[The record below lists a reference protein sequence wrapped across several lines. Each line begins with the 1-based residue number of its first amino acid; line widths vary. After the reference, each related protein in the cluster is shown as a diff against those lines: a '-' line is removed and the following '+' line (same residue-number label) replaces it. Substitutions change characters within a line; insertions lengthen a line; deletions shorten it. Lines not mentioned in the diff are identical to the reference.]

1 MPESE
6 FVTVS
11 EAARAL
17 GLSERQV
24 RRYAGRL
31 AESDRLPAQSV
42 RPGDRPTPDATTGPS
57 PARVRLSALALLAGK
72 VIAEE
77 STPEKASG
85 SSPAPAG
92 HDDRLPAESVRPVS
106 GVASEGSNLRTSGP
120 LVSEDLATLREQLAS
135 VTAERDGLTARLA
148 DTQADRDAW
157 KEQAQTLTEAL
168 RAAQDEARAARLIGG
183 RPMQQIEAQNLTA
196 GDSGASEASGGPLDT
211 PDTVKVP
218 WWAFWKGRG

>member
-1 MPESE
+1 VKIRKVLRVSEE

-31 AESDRLPAQSV
+31 AES
-42 RPGDRPTPDATTGPS
+42 DRPTPDATTGPS

-85 SSPAPAG
+85 PSPVPAG
-92 HDDRLPAESVRPVS
+92 HDDRPPDESVRPMS
-106 GVASEGSNLRTSGP
+106 GL

-157 KEQAQTLTEAL
+157 KEQAREAIEL
-168 RAAQDEARAARLIGG
+168 ARVAQDEVRSARLIGQ
-183 RPMQQIEAQNLTA
+183 RPMQQIEASGLA
-196 GDSGASEASGGPLDT
+196 GDAQSEVSASGEGIT
-211 PDTVKVP
+211 PSTTERS
-218 WWAFWKGRG
+218 WWQFWRKGG

>member
-1 MPESE
+1 MPEEE

-31 AESDRLPAQSV
+31 AESDR
-42 RPGDRPTPDATTGPS
+42 PTPDATTGPS

-72 VIAEE
+72 VISEE

-85 SSPAPAG
+85 FIEEASGPSPAPAV
-92 HDDRLPAESVRPVS
+92 HDDRPPAESVRPV
-106 GVASEGSNLRTSGP
+106 SGP

-148 DTQADRDAW
+148 DTQTDRDAW

-183 RPMQQIEAQNLTA
+183 RPMQQIEAQNLTG
-196 GDSGASEASGGPLDT
+196 GDSGADEVPGGGIDST
-211 PDTVKVP
+211 DRRQRP
-218 WWAFWKGRG
+218 WWAVWSKFYQK

>member
-1 MPESE
+1 MKIRKVLRVSEE

-31 AESDRLPAQSV
+31 AESDR
-42 RPGDRPTPDATTGPS
+42 PTPDATTGPS

-72 VIAEE
+72 VISEE

-85 SSPAPAG
+85 LIEEASGPSPAPAG
-92 HDDRLPAESVRPVS
+92 HDDRPPAESVRPVS
-106 GVASEGSNLRTSGP
+106 GL

-157 KEQAQTLTEAL
+157 KEQAREAIEL
-168 RAAQDEARAARLIGG
+168 ARVAQDEVRSARLIGQ
-183 RPMQQIEAQNLTA
+183 RPMQQIEASGLA
-196 GDSGASEASGGPLDT
+196 GDAQSEVSAPVGGITTPLDSERS
-211 PDTVKVP
+211 
-218 WWAFWKGRG
+218 WWQFWKGRG

>member
-1 MPESE
+1 MPESD

-31 AESDRLPAQSV
+31 AESDR
-42 RPGDRPTPDATTGPS
+42 PTPDATTGSS

-92 HDDRLPAESVRPVS
+92 HDDRPPAESVRPVS
-106 GVASEGSNLRTSGP
+106 GVASGP

-148 DTQADRDAW
+148 DTQTDRDAW

-183 RPMQQIEAQNLTA
+183 RPMQQIEAAGLA
-196 GDSGASEASGGPLDT
+196 GDAQSAVSSAGEGITTPSASDRS
-211 PDTVKVP
+211 
-218 WWAFWKGRG
+218 WWQFWKGRG